1 MRCRGNGSELE
12 RTHPH
17 SAGPTVAC
25 SGLDW
30 ITRLVRHERAD
41 LSSATDLHRRRTLSG
56 AVYRATIA
64 LGLLLPAPLHTSR
77 RLKYSPPERPELRGD
92 SARTCTGLVASNR
105 HSIG

>member
-1 MRCRGNGSELE
+1 M
-12 RTHPH
+12 
-17 SAGPTVAC
+17 
-25 SGLDW
+25 
-30 ITRLVRHERAD
+30 VRHERAD

-105 HSIG
+105 HSIGGCGHQHLFGSGVSVTQASSARILSMSK